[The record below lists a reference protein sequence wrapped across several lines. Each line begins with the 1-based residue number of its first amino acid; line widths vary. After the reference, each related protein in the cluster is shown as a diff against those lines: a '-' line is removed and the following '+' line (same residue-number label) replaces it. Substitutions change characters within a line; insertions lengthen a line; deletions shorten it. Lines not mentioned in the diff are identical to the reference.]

1 MACLQTKLSL
11 LLSSAFLATLLP
23 ACSVGEVDGE
33 FDDAVMTEENM
44 GTMMQAL
51 CANGDGVNS
60 AMAALAV
67 ATAKELKRWQPSK
80 DFVIDSSQRLALSA
94 TGKAQCADKKC
105 WNTQAVLDLQKAP
118 LGKVKFGTVTFNGDN
133 FRARLYAEYN
143 EQKDCEARAG
153 AGSNCPVED
162 HKLTFKSSQAG
173 ACDTLF
179 TFDATTPTG
188 GALKNASQLKNKLIY
203 VGYPENEYLAF
214 SATGTTVTIDPTGG
228 LNDDGS
234 TTGGSCAALCTKL
247 STADISGG
255 CCSCSGATKKFAKST
270 FNANVFLCQ

>member
-1 MACLQTKLSL
+1 MPHPQHQLL
-11 LLSSAFLATLLP
+11 LLSTALLASSIP
-23 ACSVGEVDGE
+23 ACGVGEVD
-33 FDDAVMTEENM
+33 DSVMSEENM
-44 GTMMQAL
+44 GTMMEAL

-80 DFVIDSSQRLALSA
+80 DFTIDSSYRLALSA
-94 TGKAQCADKKC
+94 TGKAQCSDGKC

-118 LGKVKFGTVTFNGDN
+118 LGKVKFGSVSFNADN
-133 FRARLYAEYN
+133 FRSRLYAEYY

-179 TFDATTPTG
+179 TFGATTPTG
-188 GALKNASQLKNKLIY
+188 GALKNPSLLKNKLIY

-214 SATGTTVTIDPTGG
+214 SSTGSTVTIDPTGG
-228 LNDDGS
+228 LNDGGA
-234 TTGGSCAALCTKL
+234 TTGGACAALCTKM
-247 STADISGG
+247 SPADVTGQ
-255 CCSCSGATKKFAKST
+255 CCSCGGATKKFAKST